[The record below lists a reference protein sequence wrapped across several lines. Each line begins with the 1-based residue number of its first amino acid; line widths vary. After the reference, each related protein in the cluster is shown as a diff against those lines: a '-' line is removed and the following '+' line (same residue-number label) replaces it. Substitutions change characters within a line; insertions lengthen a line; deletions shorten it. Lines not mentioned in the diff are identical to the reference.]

1 MRLRV
6 SARFEKD
13 LKALDATQRGRVQ
26 RALTLF
32 LANPRHP
39 SLHFEKL
46 RGHDRLHTI
55 RFSRG
60 GRVFLRATAEA
71 DLFELDRLGPHDL
84 YDRFR

>member
-13 LKALDATQRGRVQ
+13 LKALDGTQRERVHK
-26 RALTLF
+26 ALRLF
-32 LANPRHP
+32 IVDPRHP

-46 RGHDRLHTI
+46 RGYNRLHTI

-60 GRVFLRATAEA
+60 DRIFLRATAEA

-84 YDRFR
+84 YDRLR

>member
-13 LKALDATQRGRVQ
+13 LKALDATQRERVQ
-26 RALTLF
+26 KALRLF
-32 LANPRHP
+32 LYDPRHP

-46 RGHDRLHTI
+46 RGHDRL
-55 RFSRG
+55 
-60 GRVFLRATAEA
+60 A

-84 YDRFR
+84 YHRLR

>member
-13 LKALDATQRGRVQ
+13 LKALDSMQRERVQ
-26 RALTLF
+26 RALRLF
-32 LANPRHP
+32 LADPRHP

-60 GRVFLRATAEA
+60 ERIFLRATAEG

-84 YDRFR
+84 YDRLR